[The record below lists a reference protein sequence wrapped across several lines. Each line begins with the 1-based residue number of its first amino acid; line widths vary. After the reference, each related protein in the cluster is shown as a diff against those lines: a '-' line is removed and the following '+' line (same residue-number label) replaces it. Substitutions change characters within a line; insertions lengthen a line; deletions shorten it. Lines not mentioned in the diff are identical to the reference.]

1 VPPSSKDA
9 HAVAVPCQR
18 GAHSIPRPRDEQEH
32 PATDGSDD
40 VISVVALLRREGVR
54 VPHAADRPL
63 LPRGHQIA
71 SADGEPSWITG
82 RLGRRAGGAAGAFVA
97 IASVLGAAVVTD
109 STGGGPPEPG
119 LISPAPEAGVVGG
132 GASMLPGL
140 APLPQDAV
148 SLAGFEAA
156 APAARGGEPASILLP
171 GAVARTPGG
180 TGVPGVAASTPGVLG
195 GVVTGA
201 GDYVGQTVSGTTK
214 TLGDTVSG
222 ATKGLGATA
231 SGATDAAGDLVGGP
245 VGGVV
250 SDSGDAVGGLVEG
263 TGKTLGDTVAGTGKT
278 LGDTTE
284 KLTEPVGGLL
294 GGGEGGSSGSG
305 AGEGRDSA
313 IGSLDTGTAGGG
325 AGLLGSVG
333 KVASGLLGG

>member
-1 VPPSSKDA
+1 M
-9 HAVAVPCQR
+9 
-18 GAHSIPRPRDEQEH
+18 
-32 PATDGSDD
+32 
-40 VISVVALLRREGVR
+40 ALLRREGVR

-63 LPRGHQIA
+63 QPRGHQIA
-71 SADGEPSWITG
+71 AADGEPSWITG

-109 STGGGPPEPG
+109 STGGPPEPG
-119 LISPAPEAGVVGG
+119 LISPAPEAGAVDG
-132 GASMLPGL
+132 GASTLPGL

-156 APAARGGEPASILLP
+156 AQAARGGDPGSILLP
-171 GAVARTPGG
+171 GAVARTPGD
-180 TGVPGVAASTPGVLG
+180 TGVPGVSAATTPGVLG

-231 SGATDAAGDLVGGP
+231 SGATDAVGDLVGGP
-245 VGGVV
+245 AGGVV
-250 SDSGDAVGGLVEG
+250 SDAGEAVGGLVEG

-284 KLTEPVGGLL
+284 KLTDPVGGLL
-294 GGGEGGSSGSG
+294 GGGNGSSSRSG
-305 AGEGRDSA
+305 EGEGRDSA
-313 IGSLDTGTAGGG
+313 VGSLDTGTAGGG
-325 AGLLGSVG
+325 GGLLGSVG